1 MKEFLRTERL
11 VLRRFTADD
20 VDLLV
25 EIDSDPEV
33 MHYVTGGLTT
43 SREEIADDVLPAF
56 LSYYERYDRFGF
68 WAALDRS

>member
-1 MKEFLRTERL
+1 

-33 MHYVTGGLTT
+33 MDYVTGGRTT
-43 SREEIADDVLPAF
+43 SREEIADDALSAF
-56 LSYYERYDRFGF
+56 LSY
-68 WAALDRS
+68 